1 MKRKVDIN
9 MVLVNAAYVDSN
21 DGLDIMMSR
30 TVRDEDDLRMVIG
43 EVLYGIEV
51 QCHTFDTDRIFHE
64 LSIPKSFKTNCTL
77 ANVEIMSGVQ
87 LTVTLTGKRLGS
99 GKVRGKAVV

>member
-1 MKRKVDIN
+1 MI
-9 MVLVNAAYVDSN
+9 LVNATYVDSK

-77 ANVEIMSGVQ
+77 ANVEITDDIR

-99 GKVRGKAVV
+99 GKARAKVVA